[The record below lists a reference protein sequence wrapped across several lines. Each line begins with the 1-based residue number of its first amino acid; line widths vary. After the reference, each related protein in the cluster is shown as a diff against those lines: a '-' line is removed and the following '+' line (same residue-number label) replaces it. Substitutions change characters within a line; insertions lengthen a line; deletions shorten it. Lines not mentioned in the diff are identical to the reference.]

1 MIIINEIK
9 LGGGMSMFIA
19 PFTVDDLHE
28 VVDAL
33 AAAVDAKDSYTC
45 GHSERVAE
53 ISLAIAKEMN
63 LSDEEQYLI
72 HIGAHLHDVGKIGIP
87 DAVMSKAGRLT
98 NEEFK
103 LIKDHPI
110 IGYNIVSK
118 VKILQKVALIVRHHH
133 ERMDGGGYP
142 DGLAGDDIS
151 VGARIVAVADAFDAM
166 TTNRTYKVSMS
177 VSDALQELIDCSD
190 TQFDRK
196 IVEVFVK
203 IIKRNKIA
211 FFQTA

>member
-1 MIIINEIK
+1 M
-9 LGGGMSMFIA
+9 LIA

-87 DAVMSKAGRLT
+87 DAVISKPGRLT
-98 NEEFK
+98 NEEFA
-103 LIKDHPI
+103 LIREHPI
-110 IGYNIVSK
+110 IGYHIVSK
-118 VKILQKVALIVRHHH
+118 VKILQTVSLIVRHHH
-133 ERMDGGGYP
+133 ERIDGGGYP
-142 DGLAGDDIS
+142 DGLAGDAIPL
-151 VGARIVAVADAFDAM
+151 GARIVAVADAFDAM

-177 VSDALQELIDCSD
+177 ISEALQELVNCSG
-190 TQFDRK
+190 TQFDREV
-196 IVEVFVK
+196 VEVFVK
-203 IIKRNKIA
+203 IIKKGNLLL
-211 FFQTA
+211 FQTA

>member
-1 MIIINEIK
+1 
-9 LGGGMSMFIA
+9 MFIT

-53 ISLAIAKEMN
+53 MSLAIAKDMN

-87 DAVMSKAGRLT
+87 DAIMSKPGRLT

-103 LIKDHPI
+103 LIKDHPM
-110 IGYNIVSK
+110 IGYHIVSK
-118 VKILQKVALIVRHHH
+118 VKILQTVSLIVRHHH

-142 DGLAGDDIS
+142 DGLSGTDIPL
-151 VGARIVAVADAFDAM
+151 GARIVAVADAFDAM

-177 VSDALQELIDCSD
+177 ISDALQELINCSG
-190 TQFDRK
+190 TQFDRQ
-196 IVEVFVK
+196 IVAVFVK
-203 IIKRNKIA
+203 IIKMGKLP
-211 FFQTA
+211 FFQIA

>member
-1 MIIINEIK
+1 M
-9 LGGGMSMFIA
+9 LIA

-87 DAVMSKAGRLT
+87 DAVISKPGRLT
-98 NEEFK
+98 NEEFA
-103 LIKDHPI
+103 LIREHPI
-110 IGYNIVSK
+110 IGYHIVSK
-118 VKILQKVALIVRHHH
+118 VKILQTVSLIVRHHH
-133 ERMDGGGYP
+133 ERIDGGGYP
-142 DGLAGDDIS
+142 DGLVGDAIPL
-151 VGARIVAVADAFDAM
+151 GARIVAVADAFDAM

-177 VSDALQELIDCSD
+177 ISEALQELINCSG
-190 TQFDRK
+190 TQFDREV
-196 IVEVFVK
+196 VEVFVK
-203 IIKRNKIA
+203 IMRKGNLLLFQIA
-211 FFQTA
+211 

>member
-1 MIIINEIK
+1 M
-9 LGGGMSMFIA
+9 LIA

-53 ISLAIAKEMN
+53 ISLAIAKELN

-87 DAVMSKAGRLT
+87 DAVISKPGRLT

-110 IGYNIVSK
+110 IGYHIVSK
-118 VKILQKVALIVRHHH
+118 VKILQSVSLIVRHHH
-133 ERMDGGGYP
+133 ERIDGGGYP
-142 DGLAGDDIS
+142 DGLRGEDIPL
-151 VGARIVAVADAFDAM
+151 GARIVAVADAFDAM

-177 VSDALQELIDCSD
+177 ISDALQELTRCSD
-190 TQFDRK
+190 TQFDRQ
-196 IVEVFVK
+196 IVEVFVRMM
-203 IIKRNKIA
+203 KRDKLS